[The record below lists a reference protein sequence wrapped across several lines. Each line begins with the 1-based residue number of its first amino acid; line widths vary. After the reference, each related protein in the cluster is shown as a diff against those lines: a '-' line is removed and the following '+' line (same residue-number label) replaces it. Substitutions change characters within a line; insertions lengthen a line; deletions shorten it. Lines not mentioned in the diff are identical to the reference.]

1 MKKNRPWIFYS
12 AVFCIQQYL
21 RSKIRSTQST
31 YSLLKERE
39 KASLRLK
46 SKLKAYPDDQTRQVK
61 DLFLK
66 RASADKTNRELMKQQ
81 REQTDKELA
90 TILTQDQMTA
100 YLKMKDERRANMMQ
114 HRRKRVPLL
123 LQPTQSL
130 QIPAEMIKKESLLVE
145 KGVRTDSLFSD

>member
-1 MKKNRPWIFYS
+1 MKRIAIGIFILLFS
-12 AVFCIQQYL
+12 AFSSIYAQ
-21 RSKIRSTQST
+21 RSGQPNQLTPA
-31 YSLLKERE
+31 ERAE

-46 SKLKAYPDDQTRQVK
+46 SKLNLSDDQTRQVK

-114 HRRKRVPLL
+114 HRRNTSSPPANTVP
-123 LQPTQSL
+123 
-130 QIPAEMIKKESLLVE
+130 A
-145 KGVRTDSLFSD
+145 DSSGND